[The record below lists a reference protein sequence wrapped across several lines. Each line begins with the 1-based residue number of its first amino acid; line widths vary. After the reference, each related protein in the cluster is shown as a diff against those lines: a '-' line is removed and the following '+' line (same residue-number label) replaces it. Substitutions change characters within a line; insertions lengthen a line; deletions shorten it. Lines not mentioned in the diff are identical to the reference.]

1 MTCTTVRPLIEAHF
15 DGELDPGQQ
24 VRVREHLEGCADCS
38 AAYGELE
45 RLRDDIRSQ
54 PLYYH
59 APESLRRRVAVSL
72 READKARPGQRV
84 WPWRWIAVA
93 ASIVLTVSLGVNVAL
108 IGTHRTENQ
117 LMAQE
122 VLSGHVRAMLSSHLV
137 DVVSSDRHTVKPWFG
152 DKLDFSPDVKDLAD
166 QGFPLSGGRVDYLDG
181 RPVAALVFRRAQH
194 VITLF
199 TWPSG
204 LSRTDEVSQRGFHVV
219 AWTKDG
225 MAYWAVSDLN
235 VSELKRFASLYRN

>member
-1 MTCTTVRPLIEAHF
+1 LIEAHF
-15 DGELDPGQQ
+15 DGELDLSQQ
-24 VRVREHLEGCADCS
+24 VLVREHLEGCADCS
-38 AAYGELE
+38 AAYGELA
-45 RLRDDIRSQ
+45 RQRGDIRSQ

-59 APESLRRRVAVSL
+59 APESIHRRVTALL
-72 READKARPGQRV
+72 READRVQPVQRL
-84 WPWRWIAVA
+84 WPWRWTAVA
-93 ASIVLTVSLGVNVAL
+93 ASIILTVSLGANLALMVAR
-108 IGTHRTENQ
+108 RTESH
-117 LMAQE
+117 LIAQE
-122 VLSGHVRAMLSSHLV
+122 AMSGHVRAMLSSHLM

-152 DKLDFSPDVKDLAD
+152 DKLDFSPDVKDLAG

-219 AWTKDG
+219 AWTKEG

-235 VSELKRFASLYRN
+235 VSELKRFASLYQN